1 MCAVKVLVVSMLCG
15 AKFIRRESARS
26 STMNA
31 SFQYGKLFPYCYCPT
46 QEHI

>member
-31 SFQYGKLFPYCYCPT
+31 SFLYEQRGVSY
-46 QEHI
+46 

>member
-31 SFQYGKLFPYCYCPT
+31 SFLYEKIIIGSK
-46 QEHI
+46 HISCHHV

>member
-31 SFQYGKLFPYCYCPT
+31 CFSTSNGVFLTEKQIEYS
-46 QEHI
+46 

>member
-26 STMNA
+26 STSNGVFLTEKQIEY
-31 SFQYGKLFPYCYCPT
+31 S
-46 QEHI
+46 

>member
-31 SFQYGKLFPYCYCPT
+31 SFLYEQRSVPY
-46 QEHI
+46 